1 MIKILEKLYRIR
13 HNTTDTKIENTG
25 QRYDMAEN
33 LIDTKEA
40 SLLSGFTESY
50 MRKLVQRG
58 IVKGR
63 KVRRDWLI
71 NRESLEQF
79 LASERK
85 VGRPPSSIDKDSK

>member
-1 MIKILEKLYRIR
+1 MIKILEKLSRIR
-13 HNTTDTKIENTG
+13 HNTRENTIQG
-25 QRYDMAEN
+25 QVMTEN

-40 SLLSGFTESY
+40 SLISAMTESY

-71 NRESLEQF
+71 DRKSLQQF
-79 LASERK
+79 LASEMK
-85 VGRPPSSIDKDSK
+85 VGRPTLSIDKDNK

>member
-1 MIKILEKLYRIR
+1 MKGLAKLLRMG
-13 HNTTDTKIENTG
+13 HNTPDNNIRG
-25 QRYDMAEN
+25 QVMTEN

-85 VGRPPSSIDKDSK
+85 VGRPASSIDKDNK